1 MNIKD
6 KIGSIFKT
14 YWLEILLLVAAVLLL
29 VVGVVSP
36 VVAYIGLLVLGAM
49 ATDLGVR
56 FWKKYK
62 KSTNVTTKDIYID
75 VTDTDY
81 DEDVYYVGKEP
92 ASKIEAKNSA
102 KSLGLYLPAILFLLV
117 GIGLCIIAVYEII
130 LSFV

>member
-6 KIGSIFKT
+6 KIGSMFKT
-14 YWLEILLLVAAVLLL
+14 YWLEILLFVAAVLLL

-36 VVAYIGLLVLGAM
+36 VVAYIGLLVLGAV

-62 KSTNVTTKDIYID
+62 KSTNVTTKDLYID

>member
-6 KIGSIFKT
+6 KIGAIFKS
-14 YWLEILLLVAAVLLL
+14 YWLEILLFVLAVLLL

-36 VVAYIGLLVLGAM
+36 IVAYIGLLVMGAV
-49 ATDLGVR
+49 ATDFGVR
-56 FWKKYK
+56 FWKRYK
-62 KSTNVTTKDIYID
+62 KSTSVTTKDLYVD
-75 VTDTDY
+75 VRDTDY

-92 ASKIEAKNSA
+92 ANKVEAKNSA